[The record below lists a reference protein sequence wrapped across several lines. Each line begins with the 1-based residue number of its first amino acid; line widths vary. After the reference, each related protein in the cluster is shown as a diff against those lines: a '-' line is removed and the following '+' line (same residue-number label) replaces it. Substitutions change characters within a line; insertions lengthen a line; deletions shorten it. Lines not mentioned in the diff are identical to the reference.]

1 MTTAAATNQRT
12 LSART
17 VGPGESAEWDDF
29 VSAHRAGH
37 LLQSWAWGEFK
48 SEYGWRPYRVAVTDS
63 DGYVAAAQVLIRSVS
78 GLSLAY
84 VPRGPVAS
92 ADDPE
97 AYKTLLKAVHRLAKQ
112 RHAFFLKIEPNETT
126 PYSGPLLSLLRRRGF
141 IRSTHTVQARATL
154 MLDLEDGREA
164 VLAQMKGKT
173 RYNIRL
179 AERRGVTVRSA
190 ATPEDLE
197 RFHELMAL
205 TGERDGFPT
214 RSLAYYRDVLEVFR
228 RRDQAE
234 LLLAEFDGKIVAGI
248 MVFGYGPEGLYMYG
262 ASSNEHRREMPTYLL
277 QWRAIE
283 WCLDHGCTR
292 YDLWGIP
299 EQAADGADER
309 DELAEKNV
317 RAGLWGVYRFKQGFG
332 GEPLRYVGAYDR
344 PYVRPL
350 YLLWSRLRKSK
361 EL

>member
-97 AYKTLLKAVHRLAKQ
+97 AYETPPGRSPAGQAATRLL
-112 RHAFFLKIEPNETT
+112 LKIEPNETT
-126 PYSGPLLSLLRRRGF
+126 PYSGPPSLLRRRGF

-154 MLDLEDGREA
+154 MLDLEGGRGA
-164 VLAQMKGKT
+164 SAQMAARPAT
-173 RYNIRL
+173 
-179 AERRGVTVRSA
+179 TSA
-190 ATPEDLE
+190 SP
-197 RFHELMAL
+197 
-205 TGERDGFPT
+205 
-214 RSLAYYRDVLEVFR
+214 S
-228 RRDQAE
+228 
-234 LLLAEFDGKIVAGI
+234 VA
-248 MVFGYGPEGLYMYG
+248 
-262 ASSNEHRREMPTYLL
+262 A
-277 QWRAIE
+277 
-283 WCLDHGCTR
+283 
-292 YDLWGIP
+292 
-299 EQAADGADER
+299 
-309 DELAEKNV
+309 
-317 RAGLWGVYRFKQGFG
+317 
-332 GEPLRYVGAYDR
+332 
-344 PYVRPL
+344 
-350 YLLWSRLRKSK
+350 
-361 EL
+361 